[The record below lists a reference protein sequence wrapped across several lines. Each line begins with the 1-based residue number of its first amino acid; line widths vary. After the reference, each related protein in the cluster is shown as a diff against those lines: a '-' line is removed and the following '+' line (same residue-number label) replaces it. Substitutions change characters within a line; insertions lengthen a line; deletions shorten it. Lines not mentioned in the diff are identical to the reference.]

1 MFLRVLGKPTS
12 DVVNGPQKLTAS
24 FNPSTGVH
32 TVCCDVDVV
41 TLGVAINVLKSEF
54 DKCLEGLEP
63 GLAEK
68 IRRVTEEVVRF
79 GQDSDKD
86 SQS

>member
-32 TVCCDVDVV
+32 TVCCDVDIV
-41 TLGVAINVLKSEF
+41 TLGVTLSVLKREF
-54 DKCLEGLEP
+54 DECLAGLEP
-63 GLAEK
+63 SLAER
-68 IRRVTEEVVRF
+68 IRKTTEEVVLHE
-79 GQDSDKD
+79 KH
-86 SQS
+86 

>member
-1 MFLRVLGKPTS
+1 MHLRVIGKPSLNTCTEFQRLS
-12 DVVNGPQKLTAS
+12 ATY
-24 FNPSTGVH
+24 NPDTGLH
-32 TVCCDVDVV
+32 IIDCNVDVV

>member
-12 DVVNGPQKLTAS
+12 DIVNGPQKLTAS

-41 TLGVAINVLKSEF
+41 TLGVTLNVLKREF
-54 DKCLEGLEP
+54 DECLAGLEP
-63 GLAEK
+63 SLAER
-68 IRRVTEEVVRF
+68 IRKTTEEVVLHE
-79 GQDSDKD
+79 KH
-86 SQS
+86 